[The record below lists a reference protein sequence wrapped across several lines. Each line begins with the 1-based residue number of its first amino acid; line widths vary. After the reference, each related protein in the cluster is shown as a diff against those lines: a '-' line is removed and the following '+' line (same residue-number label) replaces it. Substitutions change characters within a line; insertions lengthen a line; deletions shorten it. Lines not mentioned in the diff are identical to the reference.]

1 MKNLLSSK
9 LQAVKHFRKKLLTI
23 AAMILLFIGA
33 FSCQKEKEVGQ
44 KEIVLENRSSTFET
58 ILIDKTSLVID
69 GCCAKVRVYTD
80 VLNLDPPYPIHT
92 VYITKGDGSL
102 IGQHFHGGGY
112 GGQWYTDPS
121 KPMTPYFWIM
131 EFCFDGTGVYCF
143 EVQLI
148 GINGPGL
155 PGNSTYD
162 PNDPHKICFNIERC
176 ENDPDP
182 EECVQYI
189 CWEML
194 AGCCDMDIVESI
206 TLADCAGNPTTYP
219 IGPHTVG
226 GNYNDIVADILAVL
240 NSQNWG
246 GTFQS
251 YHPCK
256 TCQKGGDPNSQVP
269 GFFFINSSL
278 RIISING
285 QKDCATP
292 PDPPNWIPESKPVND
307 GCPEAPEG
315 CFVWC

>member
-1 MKNLLSSK
+1 
-9 LQAVKHFRKKLLTI
+9 
-23 AAMILLFIGA
+23 MILLFIGA

-182 EECVQYI
+182 EECIQFI

-194 AGCCDMDIVESI
+194 AGCCDLDIVESI
-206 TLADCAGNPTTYP
+206 TLADCNNNQTTYP
-219 IGPHTVG
+219 IGPYTVG